1 MDWQKRSILFTLSGL
16 SLLTGAALY
25 LTKLSFA
32 PYLFAFG
39 AAGLAIYQLSVP
51 VKHLTV
57 RFRRLQTLN
66 VMAAL
71 LMVLAS
77 VLMFKQMNEWIL
89 CLTIAA
95 LLQLYTTF
103 VASKER
109 K

>member
-1 MDWQKRSILFTLSGL
+1 MNILFTISGL
-16 SLLTGAALY
+16 LLLTGAALY
-25 LTKLSFA
+25 LTTLPFA

-39 AAGLAIYQLSVP
+39 AAGLAVYQLTVP
-51 VKHLTV
+51 TKHLTV

-66 VMAAL
+66 VMASL

-77 VLMFKQMNEWIL
+77 VLMFRQMNEWIL

-95 LLQLYTTF
+95 ILQLYTTF
-103 VASKER
+103 VASKEH